1 MFDLSAYLETQRRW
15 IDSEL
20 DRHLPDDH
28 VRPESLH
35 TAIRYCMFSGGKRIR
50 PILGLAAQALF
61 SEPDEERLLP
71 LLAVEAFHT
80 YTLIHDDLPSM
91 DDDDLRRG
99 QPTAHIAFGEAMA
112 ILAGDALLTLAF
124 EWMAQ
129 SIAPSPW
136 LPGQYGLE
144 LAEAGGH
151 RGVIAGQV
159 EDLRATAD
167 TADAGDL
174 VEFIHLHKT
183 AALIRAAVRIG
194 AMAGGADH
202 DALEALTLY
211 GCKLGLAFQV
221 TDDLLDETAS
231 TQDIGKPAGSDRR
244 NQKCTYVSVHGVDA
258 TRQHAATLIDEAVDA
273 LRPLPQ
279 TEILHALARHV
290 LDRTN

>member
-1 MFDLSAYLETQRRW
+1 MFELTPYLEQQRRW
-15 IDSEL
+15 INSEL

-28 VRPESLH
+28 TRPESLH
-35 TAIRYCMFSGGKRIR
+35 TAMRYCMFSGGKRIR

-61 SEPDEERLLP
+61 KEPTDETLLP

-80 YTLIHDDLPSM
+80 YTLVHDDLPSM

-99 QPTAHIAFGEAMA
+99 QPTAHIAFGEALA

-129 SIAPSPW
+129 CAAPPPW

-151 RGVIAGQV
+151 RGIIAGQV

-167 TADAGDL
+167 SAGADDL

-202 DALEALTLY
+202 DAVEALTLY

-221 TDDLLDETAS
+221 TDDLLDETGS
-231 TQDIGKPAGSDRR
+231 TQEMGKPAGSDRR
-244 NQKCTYVSVHGVDA
+244 HHKCTYVAVHGVDA
-258 TRQHAATLIDEAVDA
+258 TRRRAATLIDEAVAA
-273 LRPLPQ
+273 LAPLPR
-279 TEILHALARHV
+279 TATLEALARHV
-290 LDRTN
+290 LDRTH